1 MSRISIEQVKHVAH
15 LARLAITD
23 EEAEMFTKQLD
34 AIITF
39 AEQLNELDTENVPPT
54 SHVLDMKN
62 VMREDV
68 PTPGIPREEVL
79 KNAPDHQDGQF
90 RVPAITDE
98 EAEMFTK
105 QLDAIITF
113 AEQLNELD
121 TENVPPTS
129 HVLDMKNVMR
139 EDVPTPGIPREE
151 VLKNAPDHQD
161 GQFRVPA
168 ILE

>member
-1 MSRISIEQVKHVAH
+1 MSRISTDQVKHVAH

-62 VMREDV
+62 VLREDI
-68 PTPGIPREEVL
+68 PAQGIPVEDVL
-79 KNAPDHQDGQF
+79 KNAPDHKDGQ
-90 RVPAITDE
+90 V
-98 EAEMFTK
+98 
-105 QLDAIITF
+105 
-113 AEQLNELD
+113 
-121 TENVPPTS
+121 
-129 HVLDMKNVMR
+129 
-139 EDVPTPGIPREE
+139 
-151 VLKNAPDHQD
+151 
-161 GQFRVPA
+161 RVPA